1 MKKTVLILAASCM
14 MYSCST
20 TPKVSDNPL
29 LSEFTTEFGAPPFQD
44 IKLEHYKP
52 AFEQGFNEQNE
63 LIEAITKNAEAP
75 TFENVIVALDNSSPT
90 LDRVSGVFFNLT
102 SAESTPELQALSG
115 EMMPILTGHGD
126 NIYLNAELFDKV
138 NQVYQN
144 REALNL
150 TTEQNRL
157 LEKTYMGFVRS
168 GANLDAQ
175 QKERLKEIN
184 KELASLGLKFGNN
197 LLGEDNSY
205 KLFIENEEDLAGL
218 PQSFIEGAAEEA
230 KAAGQEGKWLVTL
243 HNSSRL
249 PFLQYAANRDLREEL
264 FTAYI
269 NRGNNDNEF
278 NNKQIITD
286 IVKLRLEKANLL
298 GYDSFSN
305 FVLDRNMAKDS
316 KTVMDFLNNLWGYA
330 LPNAKAEAKELQVM
344 MDKEGKN
351 QKLEAWDWWYYTT
364 KLREAKFDLN
374 EDDIKPY
381 FKLENVRDGAFD
393 VASKLYGI
401 TFTKLN
407 NIPVYHSDVEVFEV
421 KDLENNHIG
430 LFYVDYFPRPG
441 KRGGAWMSSY
451 RDQKGD
457 IRPLVCNVGSFTKPT
472 ATTPSLLTIDE
483 VETLFHELGHGLHG
497 LLTNCNY
504 AGVSGTSVSRD
515 FVELPSQ
522 INEHWAFEPE
532 VLKSYAKHYQT
543 GEIIPDELIEK
554 IQKQSTFN
562 EGFRT
567 TELLAASILDMNLH
581 NLTEIDPNL
590 DVVEFENQAMKDLG
604 LISQIPPRY
613 RTTYFNHIV
622 GGYAAGYYSYLWA
635 NVLDSDAFEAFKE
648 NGIFDAE
655 TANKFKT
662 YILEKGDSE
671 DPMTLYVKFR
681 GAEPK
686 LEPMLKNRGL
696 LK

>member
-1 MKKTVLILAASCM
+1 
-14 MYSCST
+14 
-20 TPKVSDNPL
+20 
-29 LSEFTTEFGAPPFQD
+29 
-44 IKLEHYKP
+44 
-52 AFEQGFNEQNE
+52 
-63 LIEAITKNAEAP
+63 
-75 TFENVIVALDNSSPT
+75 
-90 LDRVSGVFFNLT
+90 
-102 SAESTPELQALSG
+102 
-115 EMMPILTGHGD
+115 
-126 NIYLNAELFDKV
+126 
-138 NQVYQN
+138 
-144 REALNL
+144 
-150 TTEQNRL
+150 
-157 LEKTYMGFVRS
+157 
-168 GANLDAQ
+168 
-175 QKERLKEIN
+175 
-184 KELASLGLKFGNN
+184 
-197 LLGEDNSY
+197 
-205 KLFIENEEDLAGL
+205 
-218 PQSFIEGAAEEA
+218 
-230 KAAGQEGKWLVTL
+230 
-243 HNSSRL
+243 
-249 PFLQYAANRDLREEL
+249 
-264 FTAYI
+264 
-269 NRGNNDNEF
+269 
-278 NNKQIITD
+278 
-286 IVKLRLEKANLL
+286 
-298 GYDSFSN
+298 
-305 FVLDRNMAKDS
+305 
-316 KTVMDFLNNLWGYA
+316 
-330 LPNAKAEAKELQVM
+330 
-344 MDKEGKN
+344 
-351 QKLEAWDWWYYTT
+351 
-364 KLREAKFDLN
+364 
-374 EDDIKPY
+374 
-381 FKLENVRDGAFD
+381 
-393 VASKLYGI
+393 
-401 TFTKLN
+401 
-407 NIPVYHSDVEVFEV
+407 
-421 KDLENNHIG
+421 
-430 LFYVDYFPRPG
+430 
-441 KRGGAWMSSY
+441 
-451 RDQKGD
+451 
-457 IRPLVCNVGSFTKPT
+457 
-472 ATTPSLLTIDE
+472 
-483 VETLFHELGHGLHG
+483 
-497 LLTNCNY
+497 LTNCNY